1 MKGKGWLRNENN
13 ILSVSSIQLLSRVW
27 LCNPMDCSTPGFP
40 VHHQLLEFAQTHV
53 HWVGLFLGAPKSLQL
68 VTAVMKLKDTCS
80 LEEKLM
86 TKPRLHIKKKKH
98 HFADKGP
105 YSPKNYKAMV
115 FPVVMYGCKSWTV
128 KKDKSWRIDG
138 FELWC
143 WRRLT
148 RVPWTPRRSNQSILK
163 EISPE
168 YSLEGL
174 MLKMMKGR
182 LIGEDPD
189 AGTLMQEKGTTE
201 D

>member
-1 MKGKGWLRNENN
+1 MFNIYHFSWL
-13 ILSVSSIQLLSRVW
+13 LFMLVSINWLNHKIPFLLSLGTSLVALPEKHSVQFSSVTQSCPT
-27 LCNPMDCSTPGFP
+27 LCNLMDCSTLGLP

-115 FPVVMYGCKSWTV
+115 FPVVMYG
-128 KKDKSWRIDG
+128 
-138 FELWC
+138 
-143 WRRLT
+143 
-148 RVPWTPRRSNQSILK
+148 
-163 EISPE
+163 
-168 YSLEGL
+168 Y
-174 MLKMMKGR
+174 
-182 LIGEDPD
+182 
-189 AGTLMQEKGTTE
+189 
-201 D
+201 